1 MTAKN
6 LGKGTMAQKLL
17 LEGKR
22 ILLAEDEE
30 FSRKIVTKM
39 LETLGCTAVTVVAD
53 GDSAAVA
60 LTDAGPFDVAI
71 FDFRMPYRNG
81 LELLKAVR
89 VGLGDVPREQRVMM
103 LTASGDYGLL
113 GAAMALD
120 IDAFVNKPI
129 TLQQMAERVR
139 GLFKQ
144 WGEYKSASRY
154 ELVDTDEVSRRLTA
168 PTPKVSKAEEE
179 AEAARP
185 KRGTLTRLEATRPGS
200 ILTEDIAGPQNQ
212 LVLASGSRLSERLIQ
227 RLIEV
232 KDVTK
237 VTEIWV
243 EPEED
248 KKQ

>member
-1 MTAKN
+1 
-6 LGKGTMAQKLL
+6 MAQKLL

-22 ILLAEDEE
+22 VLLAEDEE

-39 LETLGCTAVTVVAD
+39 LETLGCTAVTVVAE
-53 GDSAAVA
+53 GDSAAAA
-60 LTDAGPFDVAI
+60 LADSGPFDVAI
-71 FDFRMPYRNG
+71 LDFRMPYRNG
-81 LELLKAVR
+81 LELLKAIR
-89 VGLGDVPREQRVMM
+89 VGGLGDLPREQRVMM

-144 WGEYKSASRY
+144 WGEYKTASRY
-154 ELVDTDEVSRRLTA
+154 ALVDTDEVSRRLAA

-179 AEAARP
+179 AEAART
-185 KRGTLTRLEATRPGS
+185 KRGTLTKLEATRPGS